1 MRPALKDTTQYDY
14 TGNANASIGGS
25 MSNDQYLRAELN
37 PNKEIIAQGRDPTP
51 QNTKLTSGMDFM
63 NVDIKKIEADYFNPR
78 INNPDKVYQDTP
90 VEYNCYGEKEKDTLD
105 NDHIFSNRIDPENLD
120 PFRKNPY
127 TQSLASFAY

>member
-1 MRPALKDTTQYDY
+1 
-14 TGNANASIGGS
+14 